1 MTRTIS
7 FIAVVGAALLVAPPG
22 WGKGQPLAT
31 DPATEAQILR
41 GEALDRHYGLG
52 TFAVDPATE
61 AQILRGEVP
70 SSGSE
75 VDWAQVGVVLG
86 IGILLAAGLFV
97 AMRFRRVGPLGH

>member
-41 GEALDRHYGLG
+41 GE
-52 TFAVDPATE
+52 E
-61 AQILRGEVP
+61 P

-75 VDWAQVGVVLG
+75 VDWEQVGVVVG

-97 AMRFRRVGPLGH
+97 AMRFTRVGPLGH